1 MNYYLSSF
9 ESDSGCCPDTI
20 TNDNDNRIIMEAS
33 EYLAFLPLLIYG
45 IALADLFSQWKR
57 FFNLKEVYIP
67 YLLLT
72 IILTE
77 TALYNVFIYAEL
89 IDQLAGLSYF
99 SYLLYL
105 IPPFLFMLT
114 ANIFTPDKDSD
125 TEEYFLRQMPVF
137 LSLLALFSASHF
149 LYDFNE
155 NFPTIVGRMTAILI
169 IIITGISR
177 KIWMFY
183 IVVVLWIFLLFV
195 KGGMIST

>member
-1 MNYYLSSF
+1 
-9 ESDSGCCPDTI
+9 
-20 TNDNDNRIIMEAS
+20 MEAS

-45 IALADLFSQWKR
+45 IALADLFNQWKR
-57 FFNLKEVYIP
+57 FFNPKELYIP

-89 IDQLAGLSYF
+89 IDNLVGLSYF
-99 SYLLYL
+99 SYLSYL

-114 ANIFTPDKDSD
+114 ANIFTPDQDSD
-125 TEEYFLRQMPVF
+125 TEEYFLKQMPVF
-137 LSLLALFSASHF
+137 LSLLALFAASHF
-149 LYDFNE
+149 LYNFNE
-155 NFPTIVGRMTAILI
+155 NFPTIVGRLIAILVI
-169 IIITGISR
+169 LVTGIFR

-183 IVVVLWIFLLFV
+183 IVVALWFFLLFV